1 MSLPPKREWALAW
14 VHANCRFK
22 TCPQH
27 VHNCQICKN
36 LQHRQ
41 CARKVARK
49 LVREQKVK
57 TPCGVSVQ
65 LMVCLKESMQD
76 KEDCTMFSAASSSE
90 VYVELVLIDGGA
102 LEKRTM
108 THHMGTMSAEDW
120 TSLECRESRDTRAL
134 LVRCGL
140 ERDLPASSELYRMEF
155 TGDSCTQDLNCFIR
169 DSSNANKGGPRHT
182 FSILARA
189 CCKRTDK
196 ILGRLVTEAFE
207 VMTPRSQGSDLIKLA
222 DFRPVAA
229 DPARYLNHI
238 GQIAS
243 KRLQDIPRAV
253 ADFSINGRPV
263 TVPEGLLLPQSVST
277 VGELQALCQWLQTYW
292 PECPKPLQQALVP
305 RGTLEHLK
313 QAPPLDQ
320 DTRLRRWRDPDG
332 MTELLFK
339 CDQAVVQ
346 RTGLVACAQ
355 MMSASGEDVV
365 QLAEVDRLTTDQAA
379 FMDTLAVQA
388 LEQLWQNNHPGW
400 DVPGAGLSSLV
411 AVKHLFQVQPGNCI
425 CLMRGE
431 YERMLQQEESAVLP
445 DLRLAVPFRGALS
458 AELALPTSCRAAPQ
472 LPSGPLQTLPQW
484 LAAQSPPG
492 VLPGVEP
499 LVLQAAAASSQTAS
513 CGGPQPLPALKR
525 PRLCSVTVVS
535 QALTG
540 KDPPSAQQAH
550 PESAAASSQ
559 DALAR

>member
-36 LQHRQ
+36 LQHRR

-65 LMVCLKESMQD
+65 LMVSLAESMKD
-76 KEDCTMFSAASSSE
+76 KEDCTTFSAASPSE
-90 VYVELVLIDGGA
+90 VYVELVLLDGDA

-108 THHMGTMSAEDW
+108 THHMGAMSAEDW
-120 TSLECRESRDTRAL
+120 TRLECRESRDSKAL

-140 ERDLPASSELYRMEF
+140 ERDLPPSSELYRMEF
-155 TGDSCTQDLNCFIR
+155 TGDSCTQDLNCFIP

-182 FSILARA
+182 FSILARVR
-189 CCKRTDK
+189 CKSTDN
-196 ILGRLVTEAFE
+196 ILGRLVSEAFE

-253 ADFSINGRPV
+253 ANFSINGRPV
-263 TVPEGLLLPQSVST
+263 TVPEHLPLPQSVST

-313 QAPPLDQ
+313 QAPPLPQ
-320 DTRLRRWRDPDG
+320 DTRLRRWRDPNG
-332 MTELLFK
+332 VTELLFK
-339 CDQAVVQ
+339 CDQAVVE

-355 MMSASGEDVV
+355 MVTASGEDMV
-365 QLAEVDRLTTDQAA
+365 QLVEVDRLTTDQAA
-379 FMDTLAVQA
+379 FMDTLAVRA

-411 AVKHLFQVQPGNCI
+411 AVKHLFQVQPGSCI

-431 YERMLQQEESAVLP
+431 YDRMLQQEESAVLP
-445 DLRLAVPFRGALS
+445 DLRLAAPFGGVPS
-458 AELALPTSCRAAPQ
+458 AEHALPTAYGGPPQ
-472 LPSGPLQTLPQW
+472 LPSGPVQTQW
-484 LAAQSPPG
+484 LAAPSPSG
-492 VLPGVEP
+492 VLPGLEP
-499 LVLQAAAASSQTAS
+499 LKLQEAAAASQTAS
-513 CGGPQPLPALKR
+513 CGSP
-525 PRLCSVTVVS
+525 
-535 QALTG
+535 QALPGT
-540 KDPPSAQQAH
+540 DIQ
-550 PESAAASSQ
+550 
-559 DALAR
+559 